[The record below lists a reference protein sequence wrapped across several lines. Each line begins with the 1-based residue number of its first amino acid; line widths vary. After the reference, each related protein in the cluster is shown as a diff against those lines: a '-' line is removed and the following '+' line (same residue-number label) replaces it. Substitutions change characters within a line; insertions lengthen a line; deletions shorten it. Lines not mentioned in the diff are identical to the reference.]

1 MALVILL
8 IISIVCTS
16 IERARV
22 ESANARCR
30 QITYLALDSCFSGY
44 GREIFEEYG
53 LMMLWENEQQ
63 FLDEYENYVDKN
75 CNYRKDV
82 ISKPADFLKINYS
95 DTELISISESTDS
108 DGELIERQICD
119 YMKLALPESVI
130 DEILNNSKTISQSK
144 GISEFNEKIDECSES
159 MTSVEDCVEGIYDT
173 AEELKNN
180 EVDPME
186 LIIEMKDK
194 ISVIKSTF
202 SEEKMEVDIE
212 KEYADFLNKYN
223 EFNAYILSTD
233 KRLQTIMTLS
243 NDYLINS
250 DNAIDNVGNVKSY
263 IASKE
268 GYYQKDILDSLMG
281 EINDIESEILDVQ
294 KDNYNVNK
302 NKDKVI
308 EQRKIIF
315 DIKQKFEAVEKKINS
330 NSHLSLLEISE
341 YEKFVEEISLAIDE
355 VLPLVETLKL
365 DNIDINYEKK
375 AGKEVKNEIVE
386 FVEKIKSEG
395 VINYVVAG
403 DISNKSVNINNLPSN
418 VCKVN
423 NGKGWKNYG
432 VTEENIRKAM
442 VGQYVFDN
450 FSCYTKGN
458 EGECLNYE
466 IEYILKGKSSDK
478 ENLSEV
484 IDEILLIR
492 EGFNLIYLFGD
503 SEKRGQA
510 YTMATA
516 VTGFTGMPVVIRLT
530 QMLIMAAWA
539 YAESIIDVKDLL
551 EGKRVSI
558 IKTSNE
564 WNLSLMGVKNLAP
577 KKDKKQNNTGLLYE
591 DYIRVLLFSQNKALQ
606 IYRILDVIELN
617 MSKKYNNSF
626 KIRDC
631 IVNVNIKSDF
641 KIDRL
646 FTEIGFV
653 KGMIKNKKKGF
664 IFEINQEYGY

>member
-1 MALVILL
+1 MVILL
-8 IISIVCTS
+8 VISIVCTS

-22 ESANARCR
+22 ESAYSRCS

-63 FLDEYENYVDKN
+63 FLDEYEKYVDKN

-82 ISKPADFLKINYS
+82 ISKPADFFKINYS
-95 DTELISISESTDS
+95 DTELISISGSTAS

-159 MTSVEDCVEGIYDT
+159 MTKVEECVEGIYDT
-173 AEELKNN
+173 SEELKNN
-180 EVDPME
+180 EVAPME
-186 LIIEMKDK
+186 LIIEMKNK

-223 EFNAYILSTD
+223 EFNVYILSTD

-243 NDYLINS
+243 NDYMVNS
-250 DNAIDNVGNVKSY
+250 DDAIDNVGNVKSY

-308 EQRKIIF
+308 DQRKIIF
-315 DIKQKFEAVEKKINS
+315 EIKQKFEVVDKKIKS

-341 YEKFVEEISLAIDE
+341 YDKFVEEISLAIDE
-355 VLPLVETLKL
+355 ALPLVETLKI

-375 AGKEVKNEIVE
+375 SGKEVKNEIVE

-403 DISNKSVNINNLPSN
+403 DISNKKVNNKNLPSN

-466 IEYILKGKSSDK
+466 IEYILKGKPSDK

-492 EGFNLIYLFGD
+492 EGFNLIYLLGD

-539 YAESIIDVKDLL
+539 YAESIIDVKELL

-564 WNLSLMGVKNLAP
+564 WNLSLMGVENLAP
-577 KKDKKQNNTGLLYE
+577 KKDKKQNNMGLSYE